1 MDKGTDMATPNVG
14 EVLLADLSTHELA
27 LRAAQGFERLWRDI
41 KADEALLVVAAKR
54 MERMAMFDWAES
66 HAEKTRRTSVLEIE
80 SDKPLLFWGAGQGRQ
95 RDTDRKAADVAMAA
109 LRRGIVR

>member
-1 MDKGTDMATPNVG
+1 MSLPNVG

-66 HAEKTRRTSVLEIE
+66 HAEKTSPLDIVTN
-80 SDKPLLFWGAGQGRQ
+80 KPLLFWSAEHARQ
-95 RDTDRKAADVAMAA
+95 RAADRKAADVAMRA
-109 LRRGIVR
+109 LRRGIAR